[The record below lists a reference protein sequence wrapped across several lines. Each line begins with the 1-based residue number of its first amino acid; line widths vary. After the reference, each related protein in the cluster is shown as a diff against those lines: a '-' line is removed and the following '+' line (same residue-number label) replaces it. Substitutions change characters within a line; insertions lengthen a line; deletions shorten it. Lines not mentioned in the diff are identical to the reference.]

1 MIELIRLKSQD
12 DFPENDIT
20 NDNATIL
27 KQMLADPG
35 IREYAHQT
43 AEKSMTLYRMSHI
56 ALRDVLNAKPDLGQE
71 GSVWFNY
78 GIVQYEAAADL
89 LRMTIQNRPR
99 YYEDLVS
106 AQYMSALLEAKD
118 QDNYFDKAHTSLIN
132 EQPIFCEVVESVTK
146 QTVGSQSRMVEHA
159 LFGVAVQRQVE
170 LDAKSNFETT
180 QELSRFLSDGLE
192 L

>member
-27 KQMLADPG
+27 KQMLTDPG

-56 ALRDVLNAKPDLGQE
+56 ALREVVNTQSDFGHDG
-71 GSVWFNY
+71 GVWFNY
-78 GIVQYEAAADL
+78 GIVQYEATADL

-106 AQYMSALLEAKD
+106 AQYMTALLKAKD
-118 QDNYFDKAHTSLIN
+118 QDNYFDKAHTSLLN
-132 EQPIFCEVVESVTK
+132 EQPIFCEVVEAVTK
-146 QTVGSQSRMVEHA
+146 QTPGSRQRMVDHA
-159 LFGVAVQRQVE
+159 LFGAAVQRQVE
-170 LDAKSNFETT
+170 LDAKSNFETD
-180 QELSRFLSDGLE
+180 QELQFFLSNGLE
-192 L
+192 S